1 MRGRIALA
9 AVMAALSVVPLSA
22 SGVSA
27 SPGARATGC
36 QATFSVQVVGGG
48 SWTLDPKG
56 TWLDG
61 NGAFCQVPQTIGVTA
76 ADISMSGVDDTTA
89 GETTWNLANTQTAA
103 TVSFDNYDPGF
114 SAYCAVVGGSGY
126 TCSVL
131 NREVTFRPSTSDAV
145 APRVSAE
152 LLSRVPVEHVV
163 ARSRLGVLV
172 RTSEPGSIRVS
183 LVRGSG
189 WRVAR
194 GGPGDG
200 AGRGRAGVR
209 AGASDGRRAQGAVTG
224 TRVRALSP
232 GPSGGRSGRQR
243 PEKACARALVG
254 GERDLDGPLPQAA

>member
-1 MRGRIALA
+1 MRGRIAVA
-9 AVMAALSVVPLSA
+9 AVTAAVSVVPSSA
-22 SGVSA
+22 SAVSE
-27 SPGARATGC
+27 SPGARAAGC

-61 NGAFCQVPQTIGVTA
+61 NGSFCQVPQTIGATA

-89 GETTWNLANTQTAA
+89 GETTWNLANTKTAA

-163 ARSRLGVLV
+163 ASSRLGVLV

-183 LVRGSG
+183 LVR
-189 WRVAR
+189 AQ
-194 GGPGDG
+194 GGASLG
-200 AGRGRAGVR
+200 AGRGTARAGGERAFVPVR
-209 AGASDGRRAQGAVTG
+209 LTTAGRRALSRARGFARYRLAL
-224 TRVRALSP
+224 RVVDRAGNVRRRRVP
-232 GPSGGRSGRQR
+232 VR
-243 PEKACARALVG
+243 
-254 GERDLDGPLPQAA
+254 